1 MINRQT
7 DQSQDLQMP
16 TTPEDSP
23 PSPASG
29 QGDFLNSSS
38 AMAPLIRQHDWAATP
53 LGPMDQWPVTLKGI
67 LEVGLNSRLPVCIY
81 WGPEFILLY
90 NDAWSAI
97 PGDKHPACLGQPARI
112 AWSDIW
118 SILDPMY
125 NGILQTG
132 VAAHEEDRLLP
143 MVRFGY
149 VEEAYFTYNVS
160 PIFGQDGKPIG
171 LFNTAVETTG
181 NVIQQ
186 RRQRLLTRLAERLG
200 QLDDGTQI
208 CALAFALL
216 SEASH
221 DVPFCVIY
229 QGGLLLGAC
238 GTDASDRFAP
248 ARLTLDDDPL
258 HLFNGIREPQQSP
271 LGSQHIRAFSPWP
284 EPLDSTYA
292 TPLDGHT
299 DSLAVFGIS
308 PRRRLDE
315 SYATFFNELATLLG
329 HALAAA
335 ANRAQERHARDAV
348 QEEARQRTLERDRV
362 WAVSQDLLCVL
373 DHEGILRSVNPAWS
387 SLLGW
392 SEEQL
397 TGHSGE
403 ELVHPDDLRASMDT
417 RAALALGER
426 LQHFEN
432 RMRHAD
438 GSYRWVSWH
447 ASEDNG
453 LIYGCG
459 RDITQQKLG
468 AELLEQAQAALL
480 NAQRMEAVG
489 QLTGGIAHDFNNLLA
504 SIRFSLDL
512 IGRRA
517 PANAQPELNHIIHAA
532 TQATERAAELT
543 HNLLAFAR
551 RQALAMH
558 PVALDQQLLAW
569 QDELAERAGESVAL
583 RLALDATDSVL
594 TDHDQLHRSLLH
606 LVDNARDA
614 MPAGGTLEIIL
625 RRQEIL
631 GGDDDVAAG
640 DYLALSL
647 QDNGQGMS
655 EATRAHVFDPFFTT
669 KGIGPNSGLGLS
681 MVYGFIKQSGGHIR
695 LRSEPGQGTCVTL
708 YFPRGSSVVNI
719 PDVPVP
725 PAEPTNQPLC
735 VLVVEDNDLVRM
747 LTVEVLEEIGYQ
759 VLQAE
764 DAEEALPILQGDT
777 PLDLLLTDVGLPGMN
792 GEELAQA
799 ARQSRPDLPILFATG
814 FAEIVHIDG
823 SELATRMSMIAKP
836 FSIDALRDKVNG
848 MLGRGKG
855 A

>member
-1 MINRQT
+1 
-7 DQSQDLQMP
+7 
-16 TTPEDSP
+16 
-23 PSPASG
+23 
-29 QGDFLNSSS
+29 
-38 AMAPLIRQHDWAATP
+38 MAPLIRQHDWAATP
-53 LGPMDQWPVTLKGI
+53 LGPMDQWPATLKGI
-67 LEVGLNSRLPVCIY
+67 LEVGLNSKLPVCIY

-90 NDAWSAI
+90 NDAWSVI

-118 SILDPMY
+118 PIIDPMY

-160 PIFGQDGKPIG
+160 PIFGEDGKPIG

-186 RRQRLLTRLAERLG
+186 RRQRLLTRMAERLG
-200 QLDDGTQI
+200 QPDDSTQI
-208 CALAFALL
+208 CAQAFALL
-216 SEASH
+216 AEASH
-221 DVPFCVIY
+221 DVPFCLIY
-229 QGGLLLGAC
+229 QAGILLGAC
-238 GTDASDRFAP
+238 GTAPEDRFAP
-248 ARLTLDDDPL
+248 AQLSAEDDPL
-258 HLFNGIREPQQSP
+258 HLFNGLTQAHQSP
-271 LGSQHIRAFSPWP
+271 LGSQYVRAFAPWP
-284 EPLDSTYA
+284 ELLDSTYA
-292 TPLDGHT
+292 TPLHGHA

-315 SYATFFNELATLLG
+315 NYATFFNELAALLG

-335 ANRAQERHARDAV
+335 SLRTEERRLKAAV
-348 QEEARQRTLERDRV
+348 QEEARLRTLERDRV
-362 WAVSQDLLCVL
+362 WAVSQDLFCVL
-373 DHEGILRSVNPAWS
+373 EHDGLLRSVNPAWTS
-387 SLLGW
+387 TLGW

-397 TGHSGE
+397 SGLNSE
-403 ELVHPDDLRASMDT
+403 DLVHPDDLAASVDG
-417 RAALALGER
+417 RAALAQGER
-426 LQHFEN
+426 LQHFVN

-438 GSYRWVSWH
+438 GSYRWISWH
-447 ASEDNG
+447 ATEENG
-453 LIYGCG
+453 VIYGCG
-459 RDITQQKLG
+459 RDVTEQKRG
-468 AELLEQAQAALL
+468 ALLLEQAQTALL

-512 IGRRA
+512 INRRA
-517 PANAQPELNHIIHAA
+517 PANAQPELSHILQAA

-558 PVALDQQLLAW
+558 PVDLGQHLSEW
-569 QDELAERAGESVAL
+569 QDELIERAGPEVTLTLELSEAQ
-583 RLALDATDSVL
+583 SVL
-594 TDHDQLHRSLLH
+594 TDRDQLHKALLH
-606 LVDNARDA
+606 LVENARDA
-614 MPAGGTLEIIL
+614 MPGGGSLEISL
-625 RRQEIL
+625 QHQEIVS
-631 GGDDDVAAG
+631 GDHELPAG
-640 DYLALSL
+640 DYLALAL
-647 QDNGQGMS
+647 QDSGQGMS
-655 EATRAHVFDPFFTT
+655 PSTLTHVFDPFFTT

-708 YFPRGSSVVNI
+708 YFPRGNSVVSI
-719 PDVPVP
+719 PDAPTP
-725 PAEPTNQPLC
+725 PNEPANEQQC

-764 DAEEALPILQGDT
+764 DAEEALSILQGDT
-777 PLDLLLTDVGLPGMN
+777 TIHLLLTDVGLPGMN
-792 GEELAQA
+792 GEELAVA
-799 ARQSRPDLPILFATG
+799 AREARPELPILFATG
-814 FAEIVHIDG
+814 YAEIVHIDG

-848 MLGRGKG
+848 MLGRKDR
-855 A
+855 

>member
-1 MINRQT
+1 
-7 DQSQDLQMP
+7 
-16 TTPEDSP
+16 
-23 PSPASG
+23 
-29 QGDFLNSSS
+29 
-38 AMAPLIRQHDWAATP
+38 MAPLIRQHDWASSP
-53 LGPMDQWPVTLKGI
+53 LGPMDQWPAILKSI

-97 PGDKHPACLGQPARI
+97 PGDKHPGCLGQPARV

-200 QLDDGTQI
+200 QADDSEQI
-208 CALAFALL
+208 CAQAFTLLA
-216 SEASH
+216 EASH
-221 DVPFCVIY
+221 DVPFCLLY
-229 QGGLLLGAC
+229 RAGTLLGAC
-238 GTDASDRFAP
+238 GTDTNDRFAP
-248 ARLTLDDDPL
+248 AQLTLEDDPL
-258 HLFNGIREPQQSP
+258 HLFNGLKEAHQSP
-271 LGSQHIRAFSPWP
+271 LGSQHVRAFAPWP
-284 EPLDSTYA
+284 EVLDSTYA
-292 TPLDGHT
+292 TPLNGHG

-315 SYATFFNELATLLG
+315 SYATFFNELAGLLG

-335 ANRAQERHARDAV
+335 TQRTEERRLKEAV

-362 WAVSQDLLCVL
+362 WTVSQDLLCVL
-373 DHEGILRSVNPAWS
+373 DHQGHLRNVNPAWS

-397 TGHSGE
+397 IGRNSE
-403 ELVHPDDLRASMDT
+403 ELVHPDDLTPSIDIRAT
-417 RAALALGER
+417 LARGER

-438 GSYRWVSWH
+438 GSYRWISWH
-447 ASEDNG
+447 ATEENG
-453 LIYGCG
+453 VIYGCG
-459 RDITQQKLG
+459 RDITEHKRG
-468 AELLEQAQAALL
+468 VELLEQAQAALH

-512 IGRRA
+512 ITRRA
-517 PANAQPELNHIIHAA
+517 PANAQPELGHILHAA

-558 PVALDQQLLAW
+558 PVDLGQQLRDW
-569 QDELAERAGESVAL
+569 QGELLERAGPDVTL
-583 RLALDATDSVL
+583 TLVLADEQSVL
-594 TDHDQLHRSLLH
+594 TDSDQLHKAMLH
-606 LVDNARDA
+606 LVENARDA
-614 MPAGGTLEIIL
+614 MPCGGSLEITL
-625 RRQEIL
+625 QRQEIAV
-631 GGDDDVAAG
+631 GDHDVPAG
-640 DYLALSL
+640 DYLGLTL
-647 QDNGQGMS
+647 QDSGQGMS
-655 EATRAHVFDPFFTT
+655 ESTLAHVFDPFFTT

-719 PDVPVP
+719 PDVPVI
-725 PAEPTNQPLC
+725 PTESTSQQLC

-764 DAEEALPILQGDT
+764 DAEQALPILQGDSAI
-777 PLDLLLTDVGLPGMN
+777 DLLLTDVGLPGMN
-792 GEELAQA
+792 GEELAAA
-799 ARQSRPDLPILFATG
+799 AREARPELPILFATG
-814 FAEIVHIDG
+814 FAEIVQIDG

-848 MLGRGKG
+848 MLGRKDG
-855 A
+855 

>member
-1 MINRQT
+1 
-7 DQSQDLQMP
+7 
-16 TTPEDSP
+16 
-23 PSPASG
+23 
-29 QGDFLNSSS
+29 
-38 AMAPLIRQHDWAATP
+38 MAPLIRQHDWASSP
-53 LGPMDQWPVTLKGI
+53 LGPMDQWPAILKGI

-97 PGDKHPACLGQPARI
+97 PGDKHPACLGQPARV

-200 QLDDGTQI
+200 QADDSAQI
-208 CALAFALL
+208 CTLAFALL
-216 SEASH
+216 GEAGH
-221 DVPFCVIY
+221 DVPFC
-229 QGGLLLGAC
+229 LLYRAGTLIGAC
-238 GTDASDRFAP
+238 GTDTRDRFAP
-248 ARLTLDDDPL
+248 AQLTAEDDPL
-258 HLFNGIREPQQSP
+258 HLFNGLQQAHQTP
-271 LGSQHIRAFSPWP
+271 LGSQHARAFAPWP
-284 EPLDSTYA
+284 EVLDSTYA
-292 TPLDGHT
+292 TPLDGDT
-299 DSLAVFGIS
+299 ESLAVFGIS

-315 SYATFFNELATLLG
+315 HYATFFNELAALLG

-335 ANRAQERHARDAV
+335 AQRTEERRIREAV

-362 WAVSQDLLCVL
+362 WTVSQDLLCVL
-373 DHEGILRSVNPAWS
+373 DHQGILRSVNPAWS

-397 TGHSGE
+397 SGRNSE
-403 ELVHPDDLRASMDT
+403 ELVHPDDLRPSIDI
-417 RAALALGER
+417 RATLARGER

-438 GSYRWVSWH
+438 GSYRWISWH
-447 ASEDNG
+447 ATAEDG
-453 LIYGCG
+453 VIYGCG
-459 RDITQQKLG
+459 RDISEQKRG
-468 AELLEQAQAALL
+468 VELLQQAQAALL

-489 QLTGGIAHDFNNLLA
+489 QLTGGLAHDFNNLLA

-512 IGRRA
+512 ITRRA
-517 PANAQPELNHIIHAA
+517 PANAQPELSHILHAA

-558 PVALDQQLLAW
+558 PVDLGQQLRDW
-569 QDELAERAGESVAL
+569 HDELAMRVGPDVAL
-583 RLALDATDSVL
+583 TLTLDDVPSVL
-594 TDHDQLHRSLLH
+594 TDRDQLHKALLH

-614 MPAGGTLEIIL
+614 MPDGGTLGITL
-625 RRQEIL
+625 QRQEIASGTHDL
-631 GGDDDVAAG
+631 PAG
-640 DYLALSL
+640 DYLAIAL
-647 QDNGQGMS
+647 QDSGQGMS
-655 EATRAHVFDPFFTT
+655 ESTLTQVFNPFFTT

-708 YFPRGSSVVNI
+708 YLPRGNPVVSI
-719 PDVPVP
+719 PDAPTP
-725 PAEPTNQPLC
+725 PNEPASQQLC

-747 LTVEVLEEIGYQ
+747 LTVEVLEEIGYR

-764 DAEEALPILQGDT
+764 DAEEALPLLQGDT
-777 PLDLLLTDVGLPGMN
+777 AIHLLLTDVGLPGMN
-792 GEELAQA
+792 GEELASA
-799 ARQSRPDLPILFATG
+799 AREARPELPILFATG

-848 MLGRGKG
+848 MLGRQGD
-855 A
+855 

>member
-1 MINRQT
+1 
-7 DQSQDLQMP
+7 MP
-16 TTPEDSP
+16 SSP
-23 PSPASG
+23 GDTSLSPVQG
-29 QGDFLNSSS
+29 QGDFLKSSS
-38 AMAPLIRQHDWAATP
+38 AMAPLIRQYDWATTS
-53 LGPMDQWPVTLKGI
+53 LGPIEQWPVTLKGI

-90 NDAWSAI
+90 NDAWSVI
-97 PGDKHPACLGQPARI
+97 PGDKHPACLGQPAHI
-112 AWSDIW
+112 AWSEIW

-125 NGILQTG
+125 NDILQTG
-132 VAAHEEDRLLP
+132 VAAHEEDHLLP
-143 MVRFGY
+143 MVRYGY

-186 RRQRLLTRLAERLG
+186 RRQHLLTRLAERLG
-200 QLDDGTQI
+200 QADDSEQI
-208 CALAFALL
+208 CAQAFALL
-216 SEASH
+216 AKASH
-221 DVPFCVIY
+221 DVPFCLLYHAGI
-229 QGGLLLGAC
+229 LLGAC
-238 GTDASDRFAP
+238 GTDPSDRFAP
-248 ARLTLDDDPL
+248 AQLSADDDPL
-258 HLFNGIREPQQSP
+258 HLFNGLKEAHQSP
-271 LGSQHIRAFSPWP
+271 LGSQYTRAFAPWP
-284 EPLDSTYA
+284 EVLDSTYA
-292 TPLDGHT
+292 TPLEGHA

-315 SYATFFNELATLLG
+315 NYATFFNELATLLG
-329 HALAAA
+329 HALASASL
-335 ANRAQERHARDAV
+335 RTQERRLKEAV

-373 DHEGILRSVNPAWS
+373 DHRGVLRSFNPAWG

-397 TGHSGE
+397 SGRNSE
-403 ELVHPDDLRASMDT
+403 ELVHPDDLRSSIAT
-417 RAALALGER
+417 RATLARGER

-438 GSYRWVSWH
+438 GSYRWISWH
-447 ASEDNG
+447 ATEDNG

-459 RDITQQKLG
+459 RDISEQKRA
-468 AELLEQAQAALL
+468 AELLEQAQSALA

-512 IGRRA
+512 ITRRA
-517 PANAQPELNHIIHAA
+517 PANAQPELSHILQAA

-558 PVALDQQLLAW
+558 PVDLDQQLRYW
-569 QDELAERAGESVAL
+569 YDELAGRAGPDVTL
-583 RLALDATDSVL
+583 TLALDDAQSVL
-594 TDHDQLHRSLLH
+594 TDSDQLHKAMLH
-606 LVDNARDA
+606 LVENARDA
-614 MPAGGTLEIIL
+614 MPGGGRLEIRL
-625 RRQEIL
+625 QHQEIVSSERDL
-631 GGDDDVAAG
+631 PAG

-655 EATRAHVFDPFFTT
+655 ETTLTHVFDPFFTT

-708 YFPRGSSVVNI
+708 YFPRGNSVVSI
-719 PDVPVP
+719 PDAPTP
-725 PAEPTNQPLC
+725 PNQPARQQLC

-777 PLDLLLTDVGLPGMN
+777 TIHLLLTDVGLPGMN
-792 GEELAQA
+792 GEELAVA
-799 ARQSRPDLPILFATG
+799 ARQARPELPILFATG
-814 FAEIVHIDG
+814 FAEIVRIDG

-848 MLGRGKG
+848 MLGRKDD
-855 A
+855 

>member
-1 MINRQT
+1 MN
-7 DQSQDLQMP
+7 P
-16 TTPEDSP
+16 TVTAP
-23 PSPASG
+23 G

-53 LGPMDQWPVTLKGI
+53 LGPMEAWPATLKGI

-81 WGPEFILLY
+81 WGPEFVLLY

-186 RRQRLLTRLAERLG
+186 RRQRLLTRLAERIG
-200 QLDDGTQI
+200 QADDGAQI
-208 CALAFALL
+208 CADALALL
-216 SEASH
+216 ADASI
-221 DVPFCVIY
+221 DVPFCLLY
-229 QGGLLLGAC
+229 HGGTLLGSC
-238 GTDASDRFAP
+238 GTDVTDRFAP
-248 ARLTLDDDPL
+248 AQLTLDDDPL
-258 HLFNGIREPQQSP
+258 HLFNGLQQAHQSP
-271 LGSQHIRAFSPWP
+271 LGSQHARAFAPWP
-284 EPLDSTYA
+284 ELLDSTYA
-292 TPLDGHT
+292 TPLEGYPG
-299 DSLAVFGIS
+299 SLAVFGIS
-308 PRRRLDE
+308 PRRRLDD
-315 SYATFFNELATLLG
+315 SYATFFNELAALLG

-335 ANRAQERHARDAV
+335 SQRAEDRRFKEAV

-362 WAVSQDLLCVL
+362 WAMSQDLLCVL
-373 DHEGILRSVNPAWS
+373 DQQGRLRSVNPAWTT
-387 SLLGW
+387 LLGW
-392 SEEQL
+392 SEAQL
-397 TGHSGE
+397 TGRNSE
-403 ELVHPDDLRASMDT
+403 ELVHPDDLAPSIGT
-417 RAALALGER
+417 RATLARGEP
-426 LQHFEN
+426 LQHFQN

-438 GSYRWVSWH
+438 GSYRWISWH
-447 ASEDNG
+447 ASADNG

-459 RDITQQKLG
+459 RDVTEQRR
-468 AELLEQAQAALL
+468 ATELLEQAQSALA

-512 IGRRA
+512 ITRRA
-517 PANAQPELNHIIHAA
+517 QANAQPELNHILHAA

-558 PVALDQQLLAW
+558 PVELGRLLRDW
-569 QDELAERAGESVAL
+569 LPELAERAGARV
-583 RLALDATDSVL
+583 RLTLACETSDTVL
-594 TDHDQLHRSLLH
+594 SDREQLHKVLQH

-614 MPAGGTLEIIL
+614 MPGGGTLQISL
-625 RRQEIL
+625 RRQEII
-631 GGDDDVAAG
+631 GGDSDLPAG
-640 DYLALSL
+640 DYLALAV
-647 QDNGQGMS
+647 QDDGLGMS
-655 EATRAHVFDPFFTT
+655 ESILTHVFDPFFTT

-708 YFPRGSSVVNI
+708 YIPRGNSVVSI
-719 PDVPVP
+719 PDIPVTP
-725 PAEPTNQPLC
+725 NEPANQQLC

-777 PLDLLLTDVGLPGMN
+777 AIDLLLTDVGLPGMN
-792 GEELAQA
+792 GEELAAA
-799 ARQSRPDLPILFATG
+799 ARQARPELPILFATG

-848 MLGRGKG
+848 MLGRKDG
-855 A
+855 